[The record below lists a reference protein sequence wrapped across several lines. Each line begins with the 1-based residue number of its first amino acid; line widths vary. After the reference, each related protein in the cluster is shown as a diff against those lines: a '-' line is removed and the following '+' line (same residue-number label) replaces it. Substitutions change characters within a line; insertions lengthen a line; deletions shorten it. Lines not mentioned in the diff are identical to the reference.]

1 MNFCTWLLAERVPQF
16 AAVVNRQKKSAK
28 FPAFEFVRH
37 CVISNEWKTR
47 SGSVFSRALLRKPC
61 RNLVDGLSTAG
72 LGVPVYEN
80 ALRQHAAYANALKA
94 CGLELTILEAD
105 ERYPDSVFIEDAAV
119 LSEAVAVVT
128 RPGASSR
135 RGEIDAVAGALSRF
149 YDRLEAI
156 AAPGTLE
163 GGDVLRAENHFYIG
177 ISARTNEAG
186 ARQLAVILKKN
197 GYAATLV
204 PLRHVLHLKT
214 GIAYLQENRLLAHG
228 EFVGHALLAG
238 FKTIPVPAA
247 EGYAANSLWINGR
260 VLVPA
265 GFSLTRETIA
275 AAGCETVPVD
285 VSEFRKLDGG
295 LSCLSL
301 RF

>member
-1 MNFCTWLLAERVPQF
+1 MFT
-16 AAVVNRQKKSAK
+16 
-28 FPAFEFVRH
+28 
-37 CVISNEWKTR
+37 
-47 SGSVFSRALLRKPC
+47 RALLRKPC
-61 RNLVDGLSTAG
+61 RNLAAGLSTAG
-72 LGVPVYEN
+72 LGVPLYER
-80 ALRQHAAYANALKA
+80 ALAQHAAYAEALHT
-94 CGLELTILEAD
+94 CGLEVTVLAAD
-105 ERYPDSVFIEDAAV
+105 ENYPDSVFIEDAAV
-119 LSEAVAVVT
+119 LSEKVAIIN
-128 RPGASSR
+128 RPGAPSR
-135 RGEIDAVAGALSRF
+135 RGEEAAVAVALARF
-149 YDRLEAI
+149 YDRLEYI

-163 GGDVLRAENHFYIG
+163 GGDVLRAGDRFFIG
-177 ISARTNEAG
+177 VSARTNEDG
-186 ARQLAVILKKN
+186 ARQLARILSEN

-228 EFVGHALLAG
+228 EFVGHPLLSG
-238 FKTIPVPAA
+238 FEIIPVPDA

-265 GFSLTRETIA
+265 GFPLTKKAVEA
-275 AAGCETVPVD
+275 SGCEALVVD